1 MRRVLIVEDEHHLAD
16 GLRFNLEAEDY
27 QVHVVDTGEAALE
40 LLLAPSPPF
49 DVVMLDVML
58 PGIDG
63 FTVIGELRQKGQF
76 IPTLMLTAR
85 NHPDDVLRGFTAG
98 ADDYLTKPFSYVV
111 LLAHIRALARRSTF
125 ASLQEPTVLA
135 AGDLSL
141 DYHERRCARGSSKI
155 TLSRRE
161 FDLLGVLL
169 ARKGD
174 AISKQELIDRVWGPQ
189 FNGDPN
195 IVEVYISYLR
205 KKIDLPFGRRS
216 LETVRG
222 FGYRLVADDQHN

>member
-98 ADDYLTKPFSYVV
+98 ADDYLTKPFE
-111 LLAHIRALARRSTF
+111 LAM
-125 ASLQEPTVLA
+125 
-135 AGDLSL
+135 
-141 DYHERRCARGSSKI
+141 
-155 TLSRRE
+155 
-161 FDLLGVLL
+161 LL
-169 ARKGD
+169 AR
-174 AISKQELIDRVWGPQ
+174 
-189 FNGDPN
+189 
-195 IVEVYISYLR
+195 LR
-205 KKIDLPFGRRS
+205 RP
-216 LETVRG
+216 
-222 FGYRLVADDQHN
+222 VAAQ